1 MLLSHNPTDLK
12 TFYILWDVKGFL
24 QTCSLLGGCP
34 VSNGYQ
40 VDFLSFTLPFGHLP
54 EAFKLLDGFDLKS
67 KEKGLYGYCFS
78 YVAPGCTVLYSPDR
92 PDVHVQ
98 LSGRGCDL
106 FDVLS
111 LPDHAKITRLDIAFD
126 SFDGAYTVDDVR
138 GCLLRGQFGG
148 TARHITGFVG
158 FTREAPGQTLYIGSP
173 KSDARIRIYD
183 KASEQGIS
191 PEQREGY
198 CDWTRF
204 ELQLRGDVAKVAYAQ
219 LRKYSEGLG
228 LVSSLASLFASYIRS
243 MFYVATSVDDLE
255 KQGKHGHRSRAACP
269 LWLSMFSRFS
279 EKRPKVQRKN
289 ADLHNLTRY
298 VLGAASAFKALRV
311 AVSSFDRIFEEA
323 VEAAAFELKHEEL
336 LIDYVETDYFDM
348 FEHGYNP
355 VPLRH

>member
-1 MLLSHNPTDLK
+1 M
-12 TFYILWDVKGFL
+12 
-24 QTCSLLGGCP
+24 
-34 VSNGYQ
+34 SNGYQ

-67 KEKGLYGYCFS
+67 KEKGLYGYLFS

-98 LSGRGCDL
+98 LSGRGCDM
-106 FDVLS
+106 FDPLS
-111 LPDHAKITRLDIAFD
+111 LPEHAKITRLDIAFD

-173 KSDARIRIYD
+173 KSDARLRIYD
-183 KASEQGIS
+183 KASEQGIA

-198 CDWTRF
+198 SDWSRF
-204 ELQLRGDVAKVAYAQ
+204 ELQLRGDVAKVAYSQ
-219 LRKYSEGLG
+219 LKKYAVGLG
-228 LVSSLASLFASYIRS
+228 LVSSLANLFASYIRS
-243 MFYVATSVDDLE
+243 MFYVAVSPEAVQKARHDKKTIPC
-255 KQGKHGHRSRAACP
+255 CP

-279 EKRPKVQRKN
+279 DKRPKVQRKN
-289 ADLHNLTRY
+289 PDLHNLTRY
-298 VLGAASAFKALRV
+298 VLGAATAIKALRV

-323 VEAAAFELKHEEL
+323 IEEAAFKLKHEEL

-348 FEHGYNP
+348 FEHGYEP
-355 VPLRH
+355 APLRH

>member
-1 MLLSHNPTDLK
+1 
-12 TFYILWDVKGFL
+12 
-24 QTCSLLGGCP
+24 

-54 EAFKLLDGFDLKS
+54 EAFRILDGFALKS
-67 KEKGLYGYCFS
+67 KEKGLYGYLFS

-98 LSGRGCDL
+98 LSGRGCDM

-126 SFDGAYTVDDVR
+126 SFDGAYTVEDVR
-138 GCLLRGQFGG
+138 GCLLQQRFGG

-173 KSDARIRIYD
+173 KSDARLRIYD
-183 KASEQGIS
+183 KASEQGIA
-191 PEQREGY
+191 PEQRQGY
-198 CDWTRF
+198 SDWTRF

-219 LRKYSEGLG
+219 MKKYAEGLG

-243 MFYVATSVDDLE
+243 MFYIAVSVE
-255 KQGKHGHRSRAACP
+255 EVERRKSYKMGARACP
-269 LWLSMFSRFS
+269 LWLAMFSRYS
-279 EKRPKVQRKN
+279 ERRPKVQRKN
-289 ADLHNLTRY
+289 PNLHTLTRY
-298 VLGAASAFKALRV
+298 VLGAATSIKALRV

-323 VEAAAFELKHEEL
+323 IEEAAFKMKHEEL
-336 LIDYVETDYFDM
+336 LMDYVETDYSDM
-348 FEHGYNP
+348 FEHGYDP
-355 VPLRH
+355 APLRH